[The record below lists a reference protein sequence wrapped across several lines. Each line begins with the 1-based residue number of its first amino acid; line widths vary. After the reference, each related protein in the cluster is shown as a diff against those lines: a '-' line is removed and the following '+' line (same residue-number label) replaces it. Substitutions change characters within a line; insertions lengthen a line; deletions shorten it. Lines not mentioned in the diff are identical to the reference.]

1 MTISSQQLQEWL
13 NAREDEHLEF
23 KEAKNNYHFEKLV
36 KYCAALA
43 NEGGGSIVL
52 GVTDSRPR
60 EVVGSGAFADIE
72 RTKAGL
78 IEKLRLRIDADEI
91 MHPDGRVLIFT
102 APARPIGVPIAVDGA
117 YWMRAG
123 QELAPMTPDM
133 LRRTFEESGP
143 DFSAEICALAAITD
157 LDENAIAAFRTRWA
171 KKARNARIGDWSDLK
186 VLGDAE
192 LMLDG
197 RLTYAALIL
206 FGTRAALGRHLA
218 QAELIFEYRSSE
230 TSGPAAERHEFREG
244 FFLFHDRL
252 WELINKR
259 NDRQSYQDGLFR
271 FEIPTF
277 DEQPVREAVLNAAC
291 HREYRLGGSVFV
303 RQYSRRLEIISPGGL
318 PAGIT
323 IENILDEQ
331 NPRNRR
337 LAEAFG
343 RCGLV
348 ERAGQGMNLMFESAI
363 RQSKPLPDLS
373 GSGAHKVCVT
383 LHGTVRDPAFVRF
396 LERISQENLAS
407 FGTHD
412 FLVLDLVHRE
422 QAVPEGL
429 RPRLLHLR
437 EQGIVETIGRGR
449 GTRYLLSRRFY
460 GSIGRLGTYT
470 RRRGLD
476 RNANRALLLKHI
488 QDNARRGSNLEELQ
502 QVLPGLSRYQ
512 VQTLVRELKK
522 AGLIRKA
529 GEVRW
534 ARWFP
539 TGESDAHPTAR

>member
-1 MTISSQQLQEWL
+1 M
-13 NAREDEHLEF
+13 
-23 KEAKNNYHFEKLV
+23 

-52 GVTDSRPR
+52 GVTDVRPR
-60 EVVGSGAFADIE
+60 KVVGSSVFSDLE

-78 IEKLRLRIDADEI
+78 IEKLRLRIEAAEI
-91 MHPDGRVLIFT
+91 MHPNGRVLVFT
-102 APARPIGVPIAVDGA
+102 APSRPIGVPISVDGA

-123 QELAPMTPDM
+123 EDLAPMTPDM
-133 LRRTFEESGP
+133 LRRIFDESGP
-143 DFSAEICALAAITD
+143 DFSAEICSKSTIADIDQHALA
-157 LDENAIAAFRTRWA
+157 EFRRLWA
-171 KKARNARIGDWSDLK
+171 KKAQNERIGEWSDAKMLS
-186 VLGDAE
+186 DAE
-192 LMLDG
+192 LMSDG
-197 RLTYAALIL
+197 RLTYAALVL

-218 QAELIFEYRSSE
+218 QAELVFEYRSSE
-230 TSGPAAERHEFREG
+230 ASGPAAEREEFREG
-244 FFLFHDRL
+244 FLLFHNRL

-271 FEIPTF
+271 FDIPTF
-277 DEQPVREAVLNAAC
+277 DEQPVRESVLNAVC
-291 HREYRLGGSVFV
+291 HRDYRLDGSVFV
-303 RQYSRRLEIISPGGL
+303 RQFARRLEVISPGGL
-318 PAGIT
+318 PTGIT
-323 IENILDEQ
+323 VENILDEQ
-331 NPRNRR
+331 SPRNRR
-337 LAEAFG
+337 LAEACG

-373 GSGAHKVCVT
+373 GSAAHKVRVT
-383 LHGTVRDPAFVRF
+383 LHGTVRDPHFVSF
-396 LERISQENLAS
+396 LERVGEESLAS

-422 QAVPEGL
+422 QPVPEGL
-429 RPRLLHLR
+429 KARLLHLR
-437 EQGIVETIGRGR
+437 ELGMVETIGRGR

-460 GSIGRLGTYT
+460 GAIGRLGTYT

-476 RNANRALLLKHI
+476 RNANKALLLEHI
-488 QDNARRGSNLEELQ
+488 RDNARTGSNLEQLQ
-502 QVLPGLSRYQ
+502 QVLPGLSRHQ

-522 AGLIRKA
+522 AGQIRKV

-539 TGESDAHPTAR
+539 AGEPDDHGSPAQNA